1 MNQNSGYS
9 LEMKDSFL
17 KEFKESD
24 ADENEEIK
32 MELQKQSSASA
43 YRTSAQELNRLTQ
56 RKMTK
61 MKVYDSDSNDVGRRT
76 SSSEGYVKSSEDD
89 HSGDD
94 SLS

>member
-1 MNQNSGYS
+1 
-9 LEMKDSFL
+9 MKDSFL

-32 MELQKQSSASA
+32 MELNKQSSASA
-43 YRTSAQELNRLTQ
+43 YKNNLRGNAMTSAQELNRLTQ

-61 MKVYDSDSNDVGRRT
+61 MKVYDSDSNDVGKRT
-76 SSSEGYVKSSEDD
+76 SSSEGYVKSSEED

-94 SLS
+94 SHS